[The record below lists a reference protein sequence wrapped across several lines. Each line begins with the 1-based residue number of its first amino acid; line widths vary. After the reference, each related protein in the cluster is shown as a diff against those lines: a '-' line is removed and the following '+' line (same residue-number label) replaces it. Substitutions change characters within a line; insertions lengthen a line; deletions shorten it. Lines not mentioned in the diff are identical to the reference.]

1 MRLVLLKIWMTLF
14 ALALQASGAL
24 AQNAS
29 ISFWSFQDQRLRL
42 EARGDERAFL
52 YEKLPTTAAA
62 AAGISA
68 GATFWQGQR
77 RGSRLEGEAFVYKA
91 GCQPMTYKLGG
102 AANLADRK
110 LVLEGMRPVFAASGC
125 QAAGEAKARL
135 VLRLLKQPRSIRD
148 AE

>member
-1 MRLVLLKIWMTLF
+1 MRIVMLKIWMTLF
-14 ALALQASGAL
+14 ALVFHAAGAL

-29 ISFWSFQDQRLRL
+29 ISVWSYQDQRLRL
-42 EARGDERAFL
+42 EARGDERTFL
-52 YEKLPTTAAA
+52 YEKIPALAAA

-91 GCQPMTYKLGG
+91 GCQPMTYKLAG

-110 LVLEGMRPVFAASGC
+110 LVLEGTRPVFAAGGC

-135 VLRLLKQPRSIRD
+135 VLRLIKQPRSIRD
-148 AE
+148 QE

>member
-1 MRLVLLKIWMTLF
+1 MRSTLLKIWMTLF
-14 ALALQASGAL
+14 AFVLQGAGAF

-29 ISFWSFQDQRLRL
+29 ISVWAYQDQRLRL
-42 EARGDERAFL
+42 ETRGDERTFL
-52 YEKLPTTAAA
+52 YEKLPATAAA

-77 RGSRLEGEAFVYKA
+77 RGDRLEGEAFVYKA
-91 GCQPMTYKLGG
+91 GCQPMTYKLAG

-110 LVLEGMRPVFAASGC
+110 LVLEGKRPVFAAGGC

-135 VLRLLKQPRSIRD
+135 VLRLLKQPRSVRD
-148 AE
+148 QE

>member
-14 ALALQASGAL
+14 VLVLQAGGAF

-29 ISFWSFQDQRLRL
+29 ISAWSYEGQRLRL
-42 EARGDERAFL
+42 EARGDERTFL
-52 YEKLPTTAAA
+52 YEKVPATTAA

-91 GCQPMTYKLGG
+91 GCQPLTYKLGG
-102 AANLADRK
+102 SAKLADRK

-135 VLRLLKQPRSIRD
+135 VLQLLKQPRSIRD
-148 AE
+148 EE